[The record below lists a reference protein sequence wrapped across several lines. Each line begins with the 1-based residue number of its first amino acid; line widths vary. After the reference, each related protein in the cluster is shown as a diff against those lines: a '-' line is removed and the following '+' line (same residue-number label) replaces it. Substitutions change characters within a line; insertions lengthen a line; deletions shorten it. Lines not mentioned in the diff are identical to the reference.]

1 MNQQVAPRKSP
12 KDEGQIEAPEGMLEA
27 GKTLQKVGTP
37 FVTSIAVQRPRDL
50 DKIVAA
56 MDREAEYAGAS
67 FYYGWR
73 DKKGNKIGG
82 PSIGCANSLAREWT
96 NCAVTVDF
104 EETED
109 TFIITP
115 RFIDLEKG
123 FQSERV
129 FRQAKNVV
137 QGNFDPD
144 RKLDM
149 ALQIGQSKAI
159 RNVVVN
165 AVPRWLVE
173 RAVEKAKLAVI
184 KHINPSKL
192 GEYKTVIVSYFKA
205 KGISQEQLVEKA
217 GKPLAEWTTRDI
229 AEFQGDQKAVDTGE
243 ASVRELF
250 PPKEADP
257 APDGPVDL
265 TTALATAGKGKE
277 TPAKTPEK
285 KPETPAEAGKPGE
298 MTEAEKKAALDQ
310 EKKETE
316 GGSKSGSLF
325 PGK

>member
-1 MNQQVAPRKSP
+1 MNKQVSSPAPQDDTP
-12 KDEGQIEAPEGMLEA
+12 VPEDLLRA
-27 GKTLQKVGTP
+27 GKALQKVGTP
-37 FVTSIAVQRPRDL
+37 FVTSIAVQKPRNL
-50 DKIVAA
+50 DKVVAA

-67 FYYGWR
+67 FYYGWKDR
-73 DKKGNKIGG
+73 KGNRIGG
-82 PSIGCANSLAREWT
+82 PSIGLANSLAREWT

-104 EETED
+104 EETDE

-137 QGNFDPD
+137 QGNFDAD

-173 RAVEKAKLAVI
+173 RAIDKAKAAVI
-184 KHINPSKL
+184 KNIDPNKL
-192 GEYKTVIVSYFKA
+192 GEFKSTIVSYFKS
-205 KGISQEQLVEKA
+205 KGITQEQLVEKA
-217 GKPLAEWTTRDI
+217 GKPIAEWTTRDI

-243 ASVRELF
+243 ATVRELF
-250 PPKEADP
+250 PPKEQEQP
-257 APDGPVDL
+257 KGEVDL
-265 TTALATAGKGKE
+265 TEALNTAGKGKE
-277 TPAKTPEK
+277 K
-285 KPETPAEAGKPGE
+285 KETAAPPTKPAESGKSGG
-298 MTEAEKKAALDQ
+298 MTEAEKKEALEK
-310 EKKETE
+310 EKKESE
-316 GGSKSGSLF
+316 GGGKSGSLF

>member
-1 MNQQVAPRKSP
+1 MSKKVSSPAPGDDTP
-12 KDEGQIEAPEGMLEA
+12 VPGDLLEA
-27 GKTLQKVGTP
+27 GKTLQKIGTP
-37 FVTSIAVQRPRDL
+37 FVTSITVQKPRDL
-50 DKIVAA
+50 DKVVAA

-67 FYYGWR
+67 FYYGWK
-73 DKKGNKIGG
+73 DKRGNRIGG
-82 PSIGCANSLAREWT
+82 PSIGLANSLAREWT
-96 NCAVTVDF
+96 NCAVVVDF
-104 EETED
+104 EETEE

-165 AVPRWLVE
+165 AVPRWLVD
-173 RAVEKAKLAVI
+173 RTVEKAKLAVI
-184 KHINPSKL
+184 KHINPNKL

-205 KGISQEQLVEKA
+205 KGINQEQLVEKA

-250 PPKEADP
+250 PPKETNP
-257 APDGPVDL
+257 TPDGPVDL
-265 TTALATAGKGKE
+265 TTALATAGTGKE
-277 TPAKTPEK
+277 APTKTTEK
-285 KPETPAEAGKPGE
+285 KPAAAAETKSDE
-298 MTEAEKKAALDQ
+298 MTEAEKKKILEA
-310 EKKETE
+310 EKKEAE
-316 GGSKSGSLF
+316 GGGKSGSLF